1 MKKELTMN
9 APASRIEVPSI
20 PGTPYG
26 GGFFYGR
33 ILVGD
38 HLFALIVAPK
48 DGGEH
53 DDAPWNKS
61 LKAVT
66 GAGSYF
72 DGLANTRAMAEA
84 GSKLAKWALDLKVN
98 GESDWYLPSRDELE
112 ILYRNLKPTIY
123 ENYEYR
129 NGDNPSSVPAG
140 YPYTAKLPAQT
151 AAEQFRAGGAEAV
164 EEAWHWTS
172 TQFAP
177 GNDYAWAQSFD
188 SGNQNGFHENLN
200 CRARAVRRL
209 PI

>member
-1 MKKELTMN
+1 MN
-9 APASRIEVPSI
+9 APATNIAVPTI
-20 PGTPYG
+20 AGTPYG
-26 GGFFYGR
+26 GGFYAGR

-53 DDAPWNKS
+53 DDTIWNKS

-84 GSKLAKWALDLKVN
+84 GSKLAKWALGLTLN

-112 ILYRNLKPTIY
+112 ILYRNLKPGTG
-123 ENYEYR
+123 ENYAWR

-140 YPYTAKLPAQT
+140 YPYTSSLPAQT
-151 AAEQFRAGGAEAV
+151 DVSQFRAGGAEAF
-164 EEAWHWTS
+164 EEAW
-172 TQFAP
+172 
-177 GNDYAWAQSFD
+177 Y
-188 SGNQNGFHENLN
+188 
-200 CRARAVRRL
+200 
-209 PI
+209 

>member
-1 MKKELTMN
+1 MN
-9 APASRIEVPSI
+9 APESKTEVPTI
-20 PGTPYG
+20 IGTPYG

-33 ILVGD
+33 IIDGD

-53 DDAPWNKS
+53 DDTPWNKS
-61 LKAVT
+61 RKAVA

-72 DGLANTRAMAEA
+72 DGMANTRAMAEA
-84 GSKLAKWALDLKVN
+84 GSGLAQWALGLKLN

-112 ILYRNLKPTIY
+112 ILYRNLKPTTH

-151 AAEQFRAGGAEAV
+151 AAEHFRTGGPEAF
-164 EEAWHWTS
+164 EDAWYWTS
-172 TQFAP
+172 TQCAP
-177 GNDYAWAQSFD
+177 DDDYAWAQDFL
-188 SGNQNGFHENLN
+188 NGFQSNYRKDDDF
-200 CRARAVRRL
+200 RARAVRRL

>member
-1 MKKELTMN
+1 MN
-9 APASRIEVPSI
+9 KPATNIAVPTI
-20 PGTPYG
+20 AGTPYG
-26 GGFFYGR
+26 EGFYAGR

-53 DDAPWNKS
+53 DDTIWNKS
-61 LKAVT
+61 LKAVS

-84 GSKLAKWALDLKVN
+84 GSKVAKWALGLALN

-112 ILYRNLKPTIY
+112 ILYRNLKPGTR
-123 ENYEYR
+123 ENYEWR

-140 YPYTAKLPAQT
+140 YPYTAKLPGQT
-151 AAEQFRAGGAEAV
+151 AAEQFRVGGAEAF
-164 EEAWHWTS
+164 EEAWYWTS
-172 TQFAP
+172 TQYAP
-177 GNDYAWAQSFD
+177 YDDAAWVQDFGI
-188 SGNQNGFHENLN
+188 GNQYGAYKDND

>member
-1 MKKELTMN
+1 MN
-9 APASRIEVPSI
+9 APAANIAVPTI
-20 PGTPYG
+20 AGTPYG
-26 GGFFYGR
+26 GGFYAGR

-48 DGGEH
+48 EGGEH
-53 DDAPWNKS
+53 DDTIWNKS
-61 LKAVT
+61 LKVVA

-84 GSKLAKWALDLKVN
+84 GSKLAKWVLDLKLN

-112 ILYRNLKPTIY
+112 ITYRNLKPGTRA
-123 ENYEYR
+123 NYEWR

-140 YPYTAKLPAQT
+140 YPYTEKMPGQT
-151 AAEQFRAGGAEAV
+151 AAEPFRAGGAEAF
-164 EEAWHWTS
+164 EEAWYWTS
-172 TQFAP
+172 TQYAP
-177 GNDYAWAQSFD
+177 GNVYAWCQDF
-188 SGNQNGFHENLN
+188 SGGYQGYSHEHGT

>member
-1 MKKELTMN
+1 MN
-9 APASRIEVPSI
+9 APESRIEIPTV

-33 ILVGD
+33 IIDGD

-53 DDAPWNKS
+53 DDTIWNKS

-66 GAGSYF
+66 GASSYF
-72 DGLANTRAMAEA
+72 DGMANTRAMAEA
-84 GSKLAKWALDLKVN
+84 GSELAKWALGLQIN

-112 ILYRNLKPTIY
+112 ILYRNLKPGTR
-123 ENYEYR
+123 ENYEWR

-140 YPYTAKLPAQT
+140 YPYTAKLPGQT
-151 AAEQFRAGGAEAV
+151 AAEQFRAGGAEAFEEGF
-164 EEAWHWTS
+164 EEAWYWTS
-172 TQFAP
+172 TQSAP
-177 GNDYAWAQSFD
+177 HDVFAWAQYFRDGYQSTCRKN
-188 SGNQNGFHENLN
+188 SY

>member
-1 MKKELTMN
+1 MN
-9 APASRIEVPSI
+9 APESKIEVPTI
-20 PGTPYG
+20 IGTPCG

-33 ILVGD
+33 IVDGD
-38 HLFALIVAPK
+38 HLFALIVSPK

-53 DDAPWNKS
+53 EDAPWNKS
-61 LKAVT
+61 RKAVA

-72 DGLANTRAMAEA
+72 DGMANTRAMAEA
-84 GSKLAKWALDLKVN
+84 GSELAQWALGLKLN

-112 ILYRNLKPTIY
+112 ILYRNLKPGTG

-151 AAEQFRAGGAEAV
+151 AVEQFRAGGAEAF
-164 EEAWHWTS
+164 EEAWYWTS
-172 TQFAP
+172 TQYAP
-177 GNDYAWAQSFD
+177 DGDYAWAQSFLD
-188 SGNQNGFHENLN
+188 GGQDG
-200 CRARAVRRL
+200 CRKHDYYGARAVRRL